1 MTSDLCRVSKGG
13 GDGATAALSR
23 GRSYHGR
30 CRFVFDFV
38 QNDQLFVLSV
48 VHNFRKRSRPVL
60 SGGILYQVEQ
70 IKPQG
75 QVTLTCSNKEIVTQ
89 VYLLAQ
95 KVSVFQAADEPR

>member
-23 GRSYHGR
+23 GCSYHGR
-30 CRFVFDFV
+30 CRFVFDFL

-75 QVTLTCSNKEIVTQ
+75 QVTGSKKIVTQ

>member
-1 MTSDLCRVSKGG
+1 MMTSDLCRVSKGG

-30 CRFVFDFV
+30 CRFVFDFL

-70 IKPQG
+70 IKPHQEP
-75 QVTLTCSNKEIVTQ
+75 CSKKIVTQ

>member
-13 GDGATAALSR
+13 GDGATATLSR

-30 CRFVFDFV
+30 CRFVFDFL

-70 IKPQG
+70 VKPQG
-75 QVTLTCSNKEIVTQ
+75 QVTCSKKIFTQ

>member
-30 CRFVFDFV
+30 CRFVFDFL
-38 QNDQLFVLSV
+38 QNYQLFVLSV

-75 QVTLTCSNKEIVTQ
+75 QVTCSNKKIVTQ

-95 KVSVFQAADEPR
+95 KVSVFQAADEPG